1 MHLGPGGDPGA
12 ASFSVRG
19 VTRRGGLG
27 YISKNIGPHIVFI
40 GFLGHGEFLH
50 FHVLSPKHVR
60 MFRVHGVLPPP
71 PGVDPHENDPK
82 TTAEVQGYGAIRGV
96 YKGGRGEPGP
106 PQILVF

>member
-1 MHLGPGGDPGA
+1 ME
-12 ASFSVRG
+12 FS
-19 VTRRGGLG
+19 
-27 YISKNIGPHIVFI
+27 
-40 GFLGHGEFLH
+40 
-50 FHVLSPKHVR
+50 
-60 MFRVHGVLPPP
+60 PPP